1 MLSYEE
7 IMNFCSNYMIQ
18 NGVVIDK
25 NTNQQVLDEDTI
37 LKVRSSVL
45 LFNEAK
51 SAYQSDVKQFG
62 NVNKN
67 QEYYIKKTMEKFS
80 VNNEENVYGV
90 NKLVNAILNSNGHYE
105 EMMSGN
111 ELQNSKF
118 SFLVAPKN
126 EYGMAYLKLKFR
138 EKGLDIEDLKITQ
151 DLSELQHNGVSKVII
166 DFKVKKY
173 EKVDSN
179 QRVNN
184 IVSGIQHPRA
194 AELNDLEKQKQI
206 AKQNNDEVAYN
217 FAKSAIEKIVR
228 ESRFEVSPEKWD
240 SMSIQEQIGFVKIKI
255 NESKILN
262 DQDEF
267 NYWNTFLND
276 LNAKL
281 VSQSEV
287 ITYNQPLYN
296 SAPVTEE
303 VNAADFN
310 DSVDADVDEG
320 VDVVPTNEE
329 KDYKYYYNELMRAV
343 EAKDKLVNPTE
354 AEKKQI
360 IGEIFYNLGFFV
372 ESLNTEQEFND
383 ALNLIVNNLNDSKLQ
398 NIIMTDMQERYDSLF
413 KKADSSELEKPKQ
426 TEKVSQDHNK
436 KVSTEQTE
444 VSVFVDIL
452 KEKMNIISKEY
463 KYMNLDDHLDGVET
477 AILIKRVDELI
488 ETANA
493 VKPLANNQNE
503 VILLNSILD
512 KLYTAKKKMK
522 ANQVLAQD
530 MKDTLRRM

>member
-105 EMMSGN
+105 ELVQDY
-111 ELQNSKF
+111 ELTNTKF
-118 SFLVAPKN
+118 SFLVSPKS
-126 EYGMAYLKLKFR
+126 EYGLAFLKLKFR
-138 EKGLDIEDLKITQ
+138 EKGLDIEGLKISH
-151 DLSELQHNGVSKVII
+151 DVSQFNRLGSSRVII
-166 DFKVKKY
+166 DFKIKKY
-173 EKVDSN
+173 EKTISN
-179 QRVNN
+179 QQSDN

-240 SMSIQEQIGFVKIKI
+240 SMSIPEQIDFVKIKI
-255 NESKILN
+255 NESKILK

-267 NYWNTFLND
+267 NYWNSVLND

-296 SAPVTEE
+296 SAPVTED
-303 VNAADFN
+303 VNTADFN
-310 DSVDADVDEG
+310 DSVDADDEG

-329 KDYKYYYNELMRAV
+329 KDYKYYYNELMKAV

-413 KKADSSELEKPKQ
+413 KKADSNELEKPKQ

-436 KVSTEQTE
+436 KASTEQTE

-452 KEKMNIISKEY
+452 KEKMNIITKEY

-503 VILLNSILD
+503 VVLLNSILD
-512 KLYTAKKKMK
+512 RLYTAKKKMK